1 VLHDGQALQ
10 AGSLYTLHLQIQP
23 RGSQGEP
30 TSDTPGTGEMERLWA
45 IVFSP
50 ENDFDLV
57 REPVSMSVPERG
69 ASKQVRYVI
78 RAQRAGR
85 LKLRAC
91 LYYGNVLLQTAFLE
105 ADAIDEGEEQ
115 RAEEAISRVTDY
127 VASLDLRA
135 LERLPQPVVN
145 LFTNQASDGSH
156 WMGLFAAG
164 GDVPDS
170 FRTGMLHTFG
180 ADELKSAAG
189 ELRSLLTDIQGRARY
204 HLDESSSTDPQ
215 GRVERLERD
224 LVRLATQGR
233 GLYNALFFSRLGAA
247 ERADALLHFQELL
260 REPGIISVARC
271 RSDVTTIPW
280 AALYDLYLDTSAP
293 LALCDVFK
301 QQFVGGQDLLDDPD
315 ACRAQADCPL
325 RDDDGSTVCPFG
337 FWGFLHQVEQPLQQV
352 TPTTADRVPPELV
365 SEGYEQSCLIECAS
379 DGQVELAVAYYPR
392 LPGVEQHLNQLQA
405 LAGRGRVQVRAEDE
419 REKVVKEMLRLGGS
433 HLYYFYCHGEAKG
446 HLMRLKLGPADQPG
460 YLAAADLDPGWRLN
474 WRDKPHPLVIL
485 NACETVAMVPE
496 RVGELMGQLRF
507 LGSGG
512 VVGTEIE
519 VRTELASEVGTR
531 LVRGIVDGLSVGEA
545 FLDLRRELLREYNPL
560 GLAYTYHAPAT
571 LHLHTPEG
579 CAWCRSHM
587 RGHMAR

>member
-1 VLHDGQALQ
+1 VPD
-10 AGSLYTLHLQIQP
+10 
-23 RGSQGEP
+23 QGE
-30 TSDTPGTGEMERLWA
+30 
-45 IVFSP
+45 
-50 ENDFDLV
+50 
-57 REPVSMSVPERG
+57 
-69 ASKQVRYVI
+69 
-78 RAQRAGR
+78 RAG
-85 LKLRAC
+85 
-91 LYYGNVLLQTAFLE
+91 
-105 ADAIDEGEEQ
+105 DESTL
-115 RAEEAISRVTDY
+115 SRVTDY

-135 LERLPQPVVN
+135 LERLPQPMVN
-145 LFTNQASDGSH
+145 LFTNRAADGSH
-156 WMGLFAAG
+156 WIGLFAVG
-164 GDVPDS
+164 GDVPES

-180 ADELKSAAG
+180 PQELGRAAG
-189 ELRSLLTDIQGRARY
+189 ELRTLLTEIQGRARY
-204 HLDESSSTDPQ
+204 HFAAGSSADPQ
-215 GRVERLERD
+215 QRVEQLERH
-224 LVRLATQGR
+224 LVRLATRGR

-247 ERADALLHFQELL
+247 ERADALLRFQELL
-260 REPGIISVARC
+260 QEPGIISVARC
-271 RSDVTTIPW
+271 RSDVTSIPW
-280 AALYDLYLDTSAP
+280 AALYDLYLDTNAP

-301 QQFVGGQDLLDDPD
+301 QQLLVGQDLLDYPNT
-315 ACRAQADCPL
+315 CRAQATCPL
-325 RDDDGSTVCPFG
+325 RDDDGGTVCPFG

-352 TPTTADRVPPELV
+352 TPTTVDEVPVELK
-365 SEGYEQSCLIECAS
+365 SDAYEQSSTIERAR
-379 DGQVELAVAYYPR
+379 GAEVELAVAYYPR

-571 LHLHTPEG
+571 LHLHTPER